1 MIGDIYSTSAIE
13 GSDWLSAVTR
23 FTMISNILDLKME
36 LIKELS
42 MLRYQLRC
50 GELLVVPLHC
60 QLYQALNRLSFSP
73 IFQREFTP
81 YKSSIIL

>member
-1 MIGDIYSTSAIE
+1 
-13 GSDWLSAVTR
+13 
-23 FTMISNILDLKME
+23 MISNIWDLKME

-42 MLRYQLRC
+42 MLRYQSRC

-81 YKSSIIL
+81 YKKFCYTINVYLSSFKHSDTSFPS